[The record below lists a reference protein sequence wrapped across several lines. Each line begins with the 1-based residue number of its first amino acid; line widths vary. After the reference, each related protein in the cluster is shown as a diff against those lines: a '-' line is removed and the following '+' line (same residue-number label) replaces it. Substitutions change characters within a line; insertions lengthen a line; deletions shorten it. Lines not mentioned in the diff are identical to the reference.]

1 MRLNETIESA
11 ELLEAKDLNT
21 IKGGGRDT
29 RGTSISSF
37 DYSITT
43 TTTKQK

>member
-29 RGTSISSF
+29 RGTTTVSS
-37 DYSITT
+37 YGAIAV
-43 TTTKQK
+43 KKK